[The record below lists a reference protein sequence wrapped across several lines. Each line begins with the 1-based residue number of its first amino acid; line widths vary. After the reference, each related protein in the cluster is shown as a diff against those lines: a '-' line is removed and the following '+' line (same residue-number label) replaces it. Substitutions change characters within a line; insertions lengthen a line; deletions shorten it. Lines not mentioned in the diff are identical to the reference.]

1 MKKFSMNEFYEI
13 ISKPIALNELK
24 IVQHTELPEVNDELS
39 VSLRMRLKSHHSG
52 WDGIFQ
58 KGIETEG
65 NFNNTAGLFL
75 FANNSRLHPRFTG
88 NWNNNAGI
96 EAVTDGL
103 LLNKWYHITYTLSD
117 REKRMDIYIN
127 DVWTAFYAI
136 EIVQMHKVKFNDGP
150 LHIGCFDG
158 EIG

>member
-13 ISKPIALNELK
+13 ISEPIVLNELK
-24 IVQHTELPEVNDELS
+24 TVQHAELPEVDDELS

-52 WDGIFQ
+52 WAGIFQ

-65 NFNNTAGLFL
+65 NFNRTPGLFL

-117 REKRMDIYIN
+117 R
-127 DVWTAFYAI
+127 
-136 EIVQMHKVKFNDGP
+136 QMHNVKFNDGP

>member
-1 MKKFSMNEFYEI
+1 MKKLSMNEFYEI
-13 ISKPIALNELK
+13 ISEPIVLNELK
-24 IVQHTELPEVNDELS
+24 IVQHTELPEVDDELS

-52 WDGIFQ
+52 WAGIFQ

-65 NFNNTAGLFL
+65 NFNRTPGLFL

-88 NWNNNAGI
+88 SWNNNAGI

-103 LLNKWYHITYTLSD
+103 LLNKCLMS
-117 REKRMDIYIN
+117 
-127 DVWTAFYAI
+127 
-136 EIVQMHKVKFNDGP
+136 DGP

-158 EIG
+158 EIGNFRYFNWRLSAEEVMKNYLNHRPFC